1 MKLTEIESK
10 NPCNVRRT
18 KREDGLIISTIKPSC
33 LAWYGKFETA
43 LITNHGKENQLTSI
57 LEGYGTREE
66 AVKGHEKYC
75 NMSTYELLNF
85 EYIGWGGLWKIKS
98 Y

>member
-43 LITNHGKENQLTSI
+43 LITNYGKENQLISI
-57 LEGYGTREE
+57 LEGYGSMKE
-66 AVKGHEKYC
+66 ALKGHEKYC
-75 NMSTYELLNF
+75 NMSTDELLNF
-85 EYIGWGGLWKIKS
+85 EYIG
-98 Y
+98 